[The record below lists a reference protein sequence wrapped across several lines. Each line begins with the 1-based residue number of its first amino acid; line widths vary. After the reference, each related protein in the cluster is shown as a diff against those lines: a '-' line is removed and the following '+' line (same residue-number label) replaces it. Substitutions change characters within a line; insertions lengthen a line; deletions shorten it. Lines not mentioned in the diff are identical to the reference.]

1 MCWLG
6 VLLRSTTFAF
16 AFALALGCGGPKK
29 DEWQP
34 GRSIVPVGPGGGAES
49 RLCGTD
55 MICPRGFVCATKGGK
70 PTGECTRAIEDRS
83 APAEEMRPVEGPS
96 QPPCASTANC
106 PSRFRCDK
114 GKCVR

>member
-1 MCWLG
+1 MLAA
-6 VLLRSTTFAF
+6 RFI
-16 AFALALGCGGPKK
+16 ALVSLFVVACGGPKK

-34 GRSIVPVGPGGGAES
+34 GRSNVPVGPGGGNES
-49 RLCGTD
+49 RLCGSD
-55 MICPRGFVCATKGGK
+55 MICPRGYVCATKAGE

-83 APAEEMRPVEGPS
+83 TPAEEMRPVEGPS
-96 QPPCASTANC
+96 QPPCATSANC